1 MKLKKIDLNGVW
13 ELQGA
18 AHKATI
24 PVTGEWIPAQVPGDV
39 HVDLMKAGKLDD
51 MYYADN
57 IAKNKWTTEQAW
69 WYRRE
74 FTVDKLESVTELVFK
89 GIDTVSVVY
98 LNGQEIGR
106 TNNMFLEYRFD
117 VSDKIKTDGPNTLAI
132 CIEPITIVMQQH
144 DATPYFACYNQHRIF
159 MRKAQCHFGWDW
171 APNCPGIGIWEAVS
185 IESYDQVK
193 IDNFNINTKCSG
205 AVSFFINLNA
215 TVQKVGCDDLELQL
229 TVNTPDGTPVACDT
243 WGATGIKNFRN
254 IFVEQPQLWWPNGM
268 GEQPLYTYTINLLKN
283 GVVVES
289 KGGRFGIREVELE
302 EEPLRADKMGFTFVV
317 NGEQCF
323 SKGAN
328 WVPLDSFTGIITDDK
343 YQHLLNLAQEAN
355 FNMLR
360 IWGGGIYEK
369 DVFYELCDELGLMV
383 WQDVMFACSDVPDD
397 HDWFVEEIRKEV
409 TYQAK
414 RLRKHTSLVYW
425 CGGNEKSGSFV
436 QKETCGSDE
445 ESSLTLQ
452 KTSGDFLVDEV
463 IPGILQTFDPYRP
476 YRRNSPYAYVDDGNA
491 PKSGDAHLSALGET
505 FAPGSKGFFDYRNG
519 VNQIDSSFN
528 SEFAIQGPARRQT
541 FEKFMPKEHYWPI
554 DDLWNYRITTNP
566 YDFHD
571 RRTFAE
577 KQLSLCQAFFGDPKD
592 HAEFIKYGMTV
603 HAESMWD
610 EVFGYRTKRP
620 FNSGCMFWMYSDP
633 WPTGSWSVVDWYGLP
648 KASYY
653 AAKRASRPL
662 QIGWKNRPDENGWQ
676 LVACNDTLQSYEG
689 TLIIGE
695 ETLTGDGKWDK
706 TIKVVIPANTST
718 VLVEIET
725 AEFSGA
731 TDAILF
737 AELNCGDEQ
746 RSDVFFPIFWK
757 EADWPEPKL
766 EICSIHEVAEGIV
779 DVTIK
784 AEHFG
789 RCVHFEGINEGCAD
803 GVPVIVEDAF
813 FDLRAGEIRTIRL
826 KSAAPIAT
834 DDLRLQHWLTEWG
847 APALTDAGQSRHEA
861 VPLS

>member
-1 MKLKKIDLNGVW
+1 MKKIDLNGVW

-18 AHKATI
+18 AHKAAM
-24 PVTGEWIPAQVPGDV
+24 PAGGEWIPAQVPGDV

-491 PKSGDAHLSALGET
+491 PKSGDAHLSALQET
-505 FAPGSKGFFDYRNG
+505 FAASSKGFFDYRNG

-528 SEFAIQGPARRQT
+528 SEFAIQGPARRET
-541 FEKFMPKEHYWPI
+541 FEKFMPEEHYWPI

-577 KQLSLCQAFFGDPKD
+577 KQLALCQAFFGDPKD
-592 HAEFIKYGMTV
+592 HTEFIKYAMTV

-620 FNSGCMFWMYSDP
+620 FNSGCLFWMYSDP

-648 KASYY
+648 KAAYY
-653 AAKRASRPL
+653 TAKRASRPL

-676 LVACNDTLQSYEG
+676 VVACNDTLEAYEG
-689 TLIIGE
+689 TLCFGE
-695 ETLTGDGKWDK
+695 ENLAGDTVFTKE
-706 TIKVVIPANTST
+706 IQVSIPANTST
-718 VLVEIET
+718 ILAEIET
-725 AEFSGA
+725 ADFSGA
-731 TDAILF
+731 ADAFLF
-737 AELNCGDEQ
+737 ANLDCADEK
-746 RSDVFFPIFWK
+746 RSDVFFPNFWK
-757 EADWPEPKL
+757 DVPFAQPKL
-766 EICSIHEVAEGIV
+766 TINDIKTVEEGVV
-779 DVTIK
+779 DVTLSTETF
-784 AEHFG
+784 A
-789 RCVHFEGINEGCAD
+789 RCVHFDGINEGCAE
-803 GVPVIVEDAF
+803 GTPVIIEDSY
-813 FDLRAGEIRTIRL
+813 FDMRAGETKTIRM
-826 KSAAPIAT
+826 KSDAAINT
-834 DDLRLQHWLTEWG
+834 DSMKVDHWLTEWN
-847 APALTDAGQSRHEA
+847 
-861 VPLS
+861 

>member
-1 MKLKKIDLNGVW
+1 MKKIDLNGVW
-13 ELQGA
+13 ELQGTDYQAEVNA
-18 AHKATI
+18 AGK
-24 PVTGEWIPAQVPGDV
+24 WIPAQVPGDV
-39 HVDLMKAGKLDD
+39 HVDLMAAGELDD

-57 IAKNKWTTEQAW
+57 IAKNKWTTEKAW

-74 FTVDKLESVTELVFK
+74 FTVDSLESVSELVFK
-89 GIDTVSVVY
+89 GIDTIANIY
-98 LNGQEIGR
+98 LNDEKIGR
-106 TNNMFLEYRFD
+106 TESMLREHRFD
-117 VSDKIKTDGPNTLAI
+117 VSNKLKVGEPNSLVV
-132 CIEPITIVMQQH
+132 CIEPISIIMQQH
-144 DATPYFACYNQHRIF
+144 DAEPYFACFNQHRIF

-171 APNCPGIGIWEAVS
+171 APNCPGIGIWESVLL
-185 IESYDQVK
+185 ETYDQVCL
-193 IDNFNINTKCSG
+193 DEHNINTHCDG
-205 AVSFFINLNA
+205 AVSFFVFLNDA
-215 TVQKVGCDDLELQL
+215 VKQAGTDGLELKL
-229 TVNTPDGTPVACDT
+229 TVHAPDGTQVADEQ
-243 WGATGIKNFRN
+243 WAATGVKNFRN
-254 IFVEQPQLWWPNGM
+254 LFIKDPQLWWPNGM
-268 GEQPLYTYTINLLKN
+268 GAQPLYSYEISLLKQ

-289 KGGRFGIREVELE
+289 KSGRFGIREVELE
-302 EEPLRADKMGFTFVV
+302 EKPLRADKMGFAFVV

-328 WVPLDSFTGIITDDK
+328 WVPLDSFTGIITDEK
-343 YQHLLNLAQEAN
+343 YQHLLSLAQEAN

-360 IWGGGIYEK
+360 IWGGAIYEK
-369 DVFYELCDELGLMV
+369 DVFYELCDELGIMV

-414 RLRKHTSLVYW
+414 RLRKHTSVVYW
-425 CGGNEKSGSFV
+425 CGGNEKTGSFV
-436 QKETCGSDE
+436 QKETTGADEQSDRL
-445 ESSLTLQ
+445 SLQ
-452 KTSGDFLVDEV
+452 KTAGDFLVDEV
-463 IPGILQTFDPYRP
+463 LPGILQTFDPYRP
-476 YRRNSPYAYVDDGNA
+476 YRRNSPFGYVDDGNA
-491 PKSGDAHLSALGET
+491 PKSGDAHLSALQET
-505 FAPGSKGFFDYRNG
+505 FAASSKGFFDYRNG
-519 VNQIDSSFN
+519 VNHIDSSFN
-528 SEFAIQGPARRQT
+528 SEFAIQGPARRET
-541 FEKFMPKEHYWPI
+541 FEKFMPEEHYWPI

-566 YDFHD
+566 YDHHD

-577 KQLSLCQAFFGDPKD
+577 KQLALCQAFFGDPQD
-592 HAEFIKYGMTV
+592 HVEFIKYGMTM

-662 QIGWKNRPDENGWQ
+662 QIGWKNSPDESGWQ

-689 TLIIGE
+689 TLQVGE

-718 VLVEIET
+718 VLAEVD
-725 AEFSGA
+725 AKEFSGA
-731 TDAILF
+731 SDAILF

-746 RSDVFFPIFWK
+746 RSDVFFPNFWK
-757 EADWPEPKL
+757 DADWPEPKL
-766 EICSIHEVAEGIV
+766 EICSIDEVAEGVV

-784 AEHFG
+784 AEQFA

-847 APALTDAGQSRHEA
+847 APALTEDGQICPDAVLQS
-861 VPLS
+861 